1 MESRLKTTYI
11 EMSFS
16 RNWRVLGALARKAF
30 LLACV
35 GWASLA
41 LAAAEIPTSGVR
53 HLFDITGQGAGGLAL
68 PTDVTVGDDGRIFVV
83 DGGNHRIVAFDRRGK
98 YLFAF
103 GQKGSGEGQF
113 RDPVGIGIDS
123 RGRIYVADTSN
134 HRVQVFGSDGRFQY
148 AFRVSDGGT
157 PVRPIDVATDPAG
170 GRIYVTGNNNHK
182 VMEFRSG
189 GAFVRQWGGQGESS
203 GQFRYPASIQ
213 VATDGSVYVVD
224 VLNSRAQGFDPDG
237 TLLLQVGNWGVLPGQ
252 FFRPKGIAVD
262 AKKRVYIGDSYMDV
276 IQVFDDE
283 GHLLHVLGRKGAP
296 QRFVSVGGISIGQD
310 NRLYAAEIMRNKVSV
325 YSIE

>member
-1 MESRLKTTYI
+1 MQYRLKSNPVAARKFCNLTALQGVV
-11 EMSFS
+11 
-16 RNWRVLGALARKAF
+16 RNALVLVCCAWAALA
-30 LLACV
+30 V
-35 GWASLA
+35 
-41 LAAAEIPTSGVR
+41 AAAEIPTSGVR

-68 PTDVTVGDDGRIFVV
+68 PTDVAVADDGRIYVV
-83 DGGNHRIVAFDRRGK
+83 DGGNHRIVVFDRKGK

-103 GQKGSGEGQF
+103 GQKGSAEGQF
-113 RDPVGIGIDS
+113 RDPVGIGIDAK
-123 RGRIYVADTSN
+123 GRVYVADTSN
-134 HRVQVFGSDGRFQY
+134 HRIQVFGGDGRFQY
-148 AFRVSDGGT
+148 AFRVSDNGT
-157 PVRPIDVATDPAG
+157 PVRPIDVATDSAG
-170 GRIYVTGNNNHK
+170 ARIYVTGNNNHK

-189 GAFVRQWGGQGESS
+189 GTFVRQWGGQGESS

-213 VATDGSVYVVD
+213 VAPDGSVYVVD

-252 FFRPKGIAVD
+252 FFRPKGVAVD

-310 NRLYAAEIMRNKVSV
+310 NRLYAAEIVRNKVSV